1 MEVVN
6 YYFRKCDECSKGIS
20 QGIWA
25 EDELVCSKPCADK
38 LWGKMNPFT
47 TIDLEDGSRKGIS
60 WEEFLVHVESID
72 ENDRIWEW
80 FNGVEEYHLGS
91 EWDEVYDKDGL
102 PISYDDINPDQLIEG
117 DCELINWENA

>member
-60 WEEFLVHVESID
+60 LEEFLVHIESID
-72 ENDRIWEW
+72 DDDRNCFDIRTSSGPANDII
-80 FNGVEEYHLGS
+80 YL
-91 EWDEVYDKDGL
+91 
-102 PISYDDINPDQLIEG
+102 
-117 DCELINWENA
+117 